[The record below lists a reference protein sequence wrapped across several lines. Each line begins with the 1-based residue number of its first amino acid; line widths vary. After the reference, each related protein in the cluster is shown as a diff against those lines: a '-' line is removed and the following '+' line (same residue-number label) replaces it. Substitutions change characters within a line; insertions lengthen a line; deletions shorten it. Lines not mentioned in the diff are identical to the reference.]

1 MDFLTDWGVIIALL
15 CAGAAVAYGV
25 TTSRWLLALSPGNAE
40 MQAISTAVQEGA
52 TAYLRRQYT
61 IIAGVAVVLAI
72 VLAIALEASDANGI
86 LIAVGFLIGG
96 TFSGAAGFI
105 GMNVSVR
112 ANARVAESARS
123 GVSRALEAAFKGGA
137 VTGLLVAGLALLGV
151 AGYYG
156 ILILAG
162 TDERDA
168 IDALVGLGFGG
179 SLISVFARLG
189 GGIFTKAADVG
200 ADLVGKIE
208 AGIPEDDPRN
218 PAVIADNVGDN
229 VGDCA
234 GMAADLFETYAVTAV
249 AVMLLGVLTFEETGT
264 VATYPL
270 VIGGVS
276 LIASIIGTYA
286 VRTTTGNVERALYQG
301 LIVSGGLA
309 ALAFLPI
316 TLGMMDDLTFR
327 EEVSGLLRAG
337 SDEAPSGIELYLCT
351 LVGIGVT
358 AGLFVITDY
367 YTSTRFR
374 PVRTTA
380 RASQTGHATNI
391 IQGLAQGFQ
400 STAAPAILLALGI
413 LVANELAGIYGIG
426 VAVMAQLSLTGL
438 IVALDAFGPITDNAG
453 GIAEMADLPEDV
465 RNVTDPLD
473 AVGNTT
479 KAVTKGYAIGS
490 AVLAALVLF
499 AAFVEEL
506 REEAAAEGESVVSF
520 NISQPEVLIGLLIGG
535 MMVYLFAALAIESVG
550 RAGGGVVEE
559 VRRQFKEKPGIMDR
573 TEKPDYA
580 RAVAIVTASA
590 QREMVL
596 PALIPIVVPVIVGL
610 LSTQALGGLLIGV
623 IVVGFFAAISMTAG
637 GGAWDNAKKLI
648 EDGEYGGKGSE
659 AHAASVTGDTV
670 GDPYKDTAGP
680 AINPMIKVANIVA
693 LLIIPFL
700 V

>member
-1 MDFLTDWGVIIALL
+1 LEFLTDWGVVIALV
-15 CAGAAVAYGV
+15 CAGCAVIYGV
-25 TTSRWLLALSPGNAE
+25 VTSRWLLALSPGNQE
-40 MQAISTAVQEGA
+40 MQDISTAVQEGA
-52 TAYLRRQYT
+52 TAYLRRQYS

-72 VLAIALEASDANGI
+72 VLAIGLEAQDANGI
-86 LIAVGFLIGG
+86 LVAIGFLIGG

-123 GVSRALEAAFKGGA
+123 GVSKALEVAFKGGA
-137 VTGLLVAGLALLGV
+137 VTGMLVAGLALLGV

-156 ILILAG
+156 ILIAAG
-162 TDERDA
+162 TEERDA
-168 IDALVGLGFGG
+168 IDALIGLGFGG

-249 AVMLLGVLTFEETGT
+249 AVMLLGVLTFQEIGT

-286 VRTTTGNVERALYQG
+286 VRSRAGNVERALYQG
-301 LIVSGGLA
+301 LIVSGVLA

-316 TLGMMDDLTFR
+316 TLLMMDDLSYK
-327 EEVSGLLRAG
+327 EGVSNLLRAG
-337 SDEAPSGIELYLCT
+337 ADPPTAIKLWLCT
-351 LVGIGVT
+351 LVGVGVT

-400 STAAPAILLALGI
+400 STAAPAILLVGGI
-413 LVANELAGIYGIG
+413 LLANELAGIYGIG

-465 RNVTDPLD
+465 RAVTDPLD

-506 REEAAAEGESVVSF
+506 REEAAKEGSQVVSF
-520 NISQPEVLIGLLIGG
+520 DISQPEVLVGLIVGG
-535 MMVYLFAALAIESVG
+535 MMVYLFAALAIEAVG

-590 QREMVL
+590 QKEMIL
-596 PALIPIVVPVIVGL
+596 PALIPIVVPLVVGL

>member
-1 MDFLTDWGVIIALL
+1 MEFLTDWGVVIALV
-15 CAGAAVAYGV
+15 CAGCALIYGV
-25 TTSRWLLALSPGNAE
+25 VTSRWLLALSPGNQE
-40 MQAISTAVQEGA
+40 MQDISMAVQEGA
-52 TAYLRRQYT
+52 KAYLRRQYT

-72 VLAIALEASDANGI
+72 VLAIGLEAQDANGI
-86 LIAVGFLIGG
+86 LVAIGFLIGG

-123 GVSRALEAAFKGGA
+123 GVSKALEVAFKGGA
-137 VTGLLVAGLALLGV
+137 VTGMLVAGLALLGV

-156 ILILAG
+156 VLILAG

-168 IDALVGLGFGG
+168 IDALLGLGFGG

-249 AVMLLGVLTFEETGT
+249 AVMLLGVLTFQEIGT

-276 LIASIIGTYA
+276 LVASIIGTYA
-286 VRTTTGNVERALYQG
+286 VRSRAGNVERALYQG
-301 LIVSGGLA
+301 LIVSGVLA
-309 ALAFLPI
+309 AIAFLPI
-316 TLGMMDDLTFR
+316 TLIMLDDLTYK
-327 EEVSGLLRAG
+327 EGVSDLLRAG
-337 SDEAPSGIELYLCT
+337 SDAPTAIKLWFCT
-351 LVGIGVT
+351 LVGVGVT

-400 STAAPAILLALGI
+400 STAAPALLLVGGILL
-413 LVANELAGIYGIG
+413 ANELAGIYGIG

-453 GIAEMADLPEDV
+453 GIAEMADLPEEV

-506 REEAAAEGESVVSF
+506 REEAAKEGAQVVSF
-520 NISQPEVLIGLLIGG
+520 DISQPEVLVGLIVGG
-535 MMVYLFAALAIESVG
+535 MMVYLFAALAIEAVG
-550 RAGGGVVEE
+550 RAGAGVVEE
-559 VRRQFKEKPGIMDR
+559 VRRQFREKPGIMDY

-580 RAVAIVTASA
+580 QAVAIVTASA
-590 QREMVL
+590 QKEMII
-596 PALIPIVVPVIVGL
+596 PALIPIVVTLVVGL

-623 IVVGFFAAISMTAG
+623 IVVGFFMAVSMTAG